1 MSVENSETIGTA
13 LSKPLKRLGA
23 HHGTPVGAKIL
34 RSRGRVISW
43 LDIALVHCLAL
54 GKKKKDKTESN
65 CCGHRLF

>member
-1 MSVENSETIGTA
+1 MSVKNSETIGTA

-34 RSRGRVISW
+34 SRVRVISW

-54 GKKKKDKTESN
+54 GKKKKRQNRK
-65 CCGHRLF
+65 